1 VSPLRIGIWATVVV
15 AGPPLYLAVDHGDMT
30 SGGAA
35 ARAVVI
41 ALACAVGA
49 SFVLGLVS
57 DYETEARKAEDKYLA
72 KALLEQLAA
81 DRAKAE
87 AAKRE
92 GTTDRAGQSSP

>member
-1 VSPLRIGIWATVVV
+1 VVV

-30 SGGAA
+30 SGGAV
-35 ARAVVI
+35 ARGVVI

-49 SFVLGLVS
+49 SFVLGLVA

-81 DRAKAE
+81 DK
-87 AAKRE
+87 
-92 GTTDRAGQSSP
+92 DRAEKPQKPTTGRAGK